1 MPFPIGTLLSV
12 MIRRFL
18 FALTYALR
26 NVNRNRQR
34 ALFAIVSIAAGV
46 ATVVALRILG
56 LMLTDALTANAQ
68 AFLRSDILV
77 AEATAPIR
85 LGLETRGA
93 NQPLFGPDDTK
104 LLVRWAK
111 QHDVDLQFR
120 LSGQL
125 LQIASQGDG
134 EAGGSALA
142 LGYFVDP
149 DIYPYYDVIRAS
161 SPGGATLRELITG
174 DDQVVVSERLAEQ
187 LGLQVGGV
195 VRVGVADKPQTVVG
209 IVPDQS
215 ENYIDN
221 PFGIAFGFVYLDYDN
236 AAEYGLVA
244 GSADRAY
251 LRLPPGQDPEVVVDS
266 VYNDWRE
273 LIPDLVDRHIRYD
286 RIGNVLARNATI
298 ANFVSQT
305 VLLFS
310 LVALVIGGV
319 GIINTMFVT
328 ISRRA
333 REIAVLKSLGLR
345 RGDITLLF
353 LVHAGLLGLLGS
365 LLGTALGV
373 VFSRL
378 ATQVGEATF
387 GVRFS
392 WRVDPEPVLTGLLLG
407 SAITLIFSL
416 LPVLTAAAVEPV
428 TLLRRLDVPLTRVRR
443 STALM
448 TFLLLVVTI
457 GLVVGAIIAPVLASV
472 NGLIPVIIG
481 VALTAVAFLLLGLFA
496 ALLYALVGL
505 LSRLPTG
512 KNATIELALR
522 GLSQHRTRTAFT
534 LLSLII
540 GMAALSGTLILSRSI
555 SVLVYSTVSE
565 PLGGNLIVIPLL
577 PLTQTLVQ
585 TRLDETEAV
594 SGYREMRVASASLIG
609 INGDASFR
617 DRMGLE
623 DSLASRV
630 YVDQLQ
636 VVTGVQTFGEP
647 PPDRIVAGR
656 ALEAGDAGRYRV
668 VIPDNPLLRRM
679 GIGVGSTLTYFIG
692 SSIRDYTIV
701 GIVEADPQAGLLPV
715 GLGEGAVQAPLDVV
729 PQQMPFN
736 LTVASVLP
744 AAIPDVAASMRA
756 IPGTFV
762 LDVGAFDSIINRVL
776 RQTAALPLLI
786 AGLSLF
792 AAGVLVATTVSLSTF
807 ERRRQIGIL
816 KALGLKQRQAM
827 LQLLVENGLIGLIG
841 GVLSLAPTLII
852 IQLIPVVTEEIV
864 QLPLPVD
871 LIVLMLALSTG
882 LTLVATLLTGW
893 SAVREPPIR
902 ALRYE

>member
-1 MPFPIGTLLSV
+1 
-12 MIRRFL
+12 MIQRFH
-18 FALTYALR
+18 FALIYAVR

-85 LGLETRGA
+85 LGVGA
-93 NQPLFGPDDTK
+93 QGVNQPLFSPGDTK
-104 LLVRWAK
+104 LLVQWAK
-111 QHDVDLQFR
+111 QHDIDLQFR

-125 LQIASQGDG
+125 LQIATLPADDATSSR
-134 EAGGSALA
+134 SALA
-142 LGYFVDP
+142 FGYFVDP
-149 DIYPYYDVIRAS
+149 KIYPYYDVIRAS
-161 SPGGATLRELITG
+161 SPGGATLRDLMTG
-174 DDQVVVSERLAEQ
+174 DDQVVVSEQVAEQ
-187 LGLQVGGV
+187 LGLQVGSL
-195 VRVGVADKPQTVVG
+195 VRVGVADTPQTVVG

-215 ENYIDN
+215 ENYLDN
-221 PFGIAFGFVYLDYDN
+221 PFGIAFGFVYLDYDDLS
-236 AAEYGLVA
+236 EYGLA
-244 GSADRAY
+244 SGSADRAY
-251 LRLPPGQDPEVVVDS
+251 LRLPPGEDPEVVVDS
-266 VYNDWRE
+266 VYNEWRA
-273 LIPDLVDRHIRYD
+273 LIPGLVDRHIRYD

-333 REIAVLKSLGLR
+333 REIAVLKSIGLR
-345 RGDITLLF
+345 RADITRLF
-353 LVHAGLLGLLGS
+353 LVHAALLGLLGS

-373 VFSRL
+373 LFSRL

-392 WRVDPEPVLTGLLLG
+392 WRVDAEPVLTGLLLG
-407 SAITLIFSL
+407 CTITLIFSL
-416 LPVLTAAAVEPV
+416 LPVLTAAQVQPV
-428 TLLRRLDVPLTRVRR
+428 TLLRRLDVPLTHVRR
-443 STALM
+443 STALL
-448 TFLLLVVTI
+448 TFLLLTVCIGTVTGLILAPVSASFSPLPPLLLGI
-457 GLVVGAIIAPVLASV
+457 GLTTG
-472 NGLIPVIIG
+472 G
-481 VALTAVAFLLLGLFA
+481 FLLLGLFA
-496 ALLYALVGL
+496 ALLYALVGMIA
-505 LSRLPTG
+505 RLPAG
-512 KNATIELALR
+512 RSATLGLALR

-555 SVLVYSTVSE
+555 NVLIYSTVSE

-577 PLTQTLVQ
+577 PLTQSLVH
-585 TRLDETEAV
+585 TRLDESDAV
-594 SGYREMRVASASLIG
+594 SGYRDMRVASATLIA
-609 INGDASFR
+609 IDGDTAYR
-617 DRMGLE
+617 DRMTLE

-636 VVTGVQTFGEP
+636 TLTGVETFGSP
-647 PPDRIVAGR
+647 PPERIVAGR
-656 ALEAGDAGRYRV
+656 ALDASDAGRYRV
-668 VIPDNPLLRRM
+668 VVPDNPLLRRL

-692 SSIRDYTIV
+692 GNIRDFAIV
-701 GIVEADPQAGLLPV
+701 GIVEPSAQAGLLPV
-715 GLGEGAVQAPLDVV
+715 GVGEGAVQAPLDIV
-729 PQQMPFN
+729 PQQMPFT
-736 LTVASVLP
+736 LTVASVTP
-744 AAIPDVAASMRA
+744 AAVPDVSASMRA
-756 IPGTFV
+756 IPGVFV
-762 LDVGAFDSIINRVL
+762 LDVSAFDSIINRVL

-792 AAGVLVATTVSLSTF
+792 AAAVLVATTVSLSTF

-827 LQLLVENGLIGLIG
+827 LQLLVENGLIGFIG
-841 GVLSLAPTLII
+841 GLFSLLPTLIV

-864 QLPLPVD
+864 QLPLPLD
-871 LIVLMLALSTG
+871 LILAMLALSTG
-882 LTLVATLLTGW
+882 LTLVSTLLTGW